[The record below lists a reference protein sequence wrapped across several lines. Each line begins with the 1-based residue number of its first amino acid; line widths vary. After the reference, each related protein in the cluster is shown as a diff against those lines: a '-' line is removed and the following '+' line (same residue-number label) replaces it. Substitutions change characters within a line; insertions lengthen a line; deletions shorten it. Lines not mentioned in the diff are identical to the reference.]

1 MYSVAPHLQQEG
13 WALGEAAP
21 PENLLSL
28 REPVS
33 GGRGPSVP
41 GTGVSARV
49 GLEILR
55 GTMEH
60 SQISQRAANR
70 REAADSRATPCS
82 PPARPAAELS
92 SRHQLLG
99 TQWATGRGLS
109 GPAQE
114 SPVVEHP

>member
-33 GGRGPSVP
+33 GGRGPSIP

-70 REAADSRATPCS
+70 REAADKSGHPVFPSRPACSRAQL
-82 PPARPAAELS
+82 PAPAPGDTVGHRQGSVLS
-92 SRHQLLG
+92 SPRKP
-99 TQWATGRGLS
+99 S
-109 GPAQE
+109 G
-114 SPVVEHP
+114 